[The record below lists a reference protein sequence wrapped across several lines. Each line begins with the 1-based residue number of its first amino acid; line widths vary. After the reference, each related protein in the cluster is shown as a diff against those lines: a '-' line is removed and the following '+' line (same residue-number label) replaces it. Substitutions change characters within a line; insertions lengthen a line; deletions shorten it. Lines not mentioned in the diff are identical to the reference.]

1 MYKKLISLAAAAVMV
16 LSLPFSAYAHSGRT
30 DSSGGHRDNKNVS
43 GLGYYH
49 YHCGG
54 YPAHLHENGVC
65 PYKNSSGSSSTAS
78 TTTASLQP
86 KAEWIGDMYWD
97 GEKFAE
103 GWTVI
108 GGKTYYFKD
117 NSYVT
122 GWCEDA
128 DGNVYYFSSKGVM
141 QTGWQ
146 GIGGKKYFFSTEG
159 IMRTGLRSIDGVK
172 YYFDED
178 GVLKSGKIKVGSK
191 TYYFGKDGAMYKG
204 WLDLNGHTYYFKKK
218 DGSMTVGKLKIDDTV
233 YEFDKNGRLLDE
245 KAYD

>member
-1 MYKKLISLAAAAVMV
+1 MNKKLISLAAAAVMV
-16 LSLPFSAYAHSGRT
+16 LSVPFNAYAHSGRT
-30 DSSGGHRDNKNVS
+30 DSSGGHKDNKNVS

-65 PYKNSSGSSSTAS
+65 PYKNSSSGSSSTS
-78 TTTASLQP
+78 VNTTNTLSHS

-97 GEKFAE
+97 GEKFAD
-103 GWTVI
+103 GWTV
-108 GGKTYYFKD
+108 
-117 NSYVT
+117 
-122 GWCEDA
+122 
-128 DGNVYYFSSKGVM
+128 
-141 QTGWQ
+141 
-146 GIGGKKYFFSTEG
+146 IGGKKYFFSTEG

-204 WLDLNGHTYYFKKK
+204 WLELNGHTYYFMKK
-218 DGSMTVGKLKIDDTV
+218 DGSMAVGKVKIDGTI

-245 KAYD
+245 KTDE